1 MKVVSL
7 DTETTGVDVFHSA
20 RPFFVVSSSDEGSQY
35 WEWRVDPIT
44 REVAPDPSDL
54 HAIRTLINDADQLIL
69 QNARFDVGMLRR
81 FGIEVPWE
89 KVHDTLMASH
99 ILASN
104 HPHDLTSLALEYLAV
119 DILPYEK
126 HLEKV
131 VQECRRYC
139 RSHLPD
145 WRIAKEDQ
153 EEMPSAKQK
162 TFKFDYWLPR
172 AVAMHELYD
181 ADHEYHTALSSY
193 SIIDAEVTLELWKRF
208 EQLLQSQDLWAHY
221 LFRMK
226 LLPVIDRMTE
236 RGVTYSGER
245 LQELKDS
252 FQTKAEEC
260 HETCQAIASYY
271 GFNLTIPKGSR
282 NQSLDEFIFNVLKLP
297 SVAKTDKGNNKM
309 DKEAFS
315 AWENT
320 LTPGEPPY
328 VFVRNYS
335 LYKKTLK
342 SVCDC
347 ENYERF
353 GVGIH
358 KEPQHH
364 PTDPGRDDVV
374 PRRPGPYVFVN
385 WHVLHPN
392 INPTGSATLRFSF
405 SNPNSANVGKGNI
418 DGVNEHSIR
427 YAFGPA
433 PGREWWALDGQ
444 NLELRI
450 PSYEAGETDLIW
462 IFEHPDEPPYY
473 GSYHYVV
480 FDLLHP
486 EKFKEHG
493 KNSKKVFA
501 ATWYQWVK
509 NGNFAVIY
517 GAQEAKAD
525 QTYRVYGAYQK
536 IRQRF
541 PKIAALSD
549 RMMRQAERYGFV
561 NTIPSKR
568 INPRRGYPL
577 LCTRTEYGRI
587 LPTVPLNY
595 HIQSTAMEWTC
606 TGMVDC
612 QERLDQW
619 RIEDGFD
626 GHIAMQVHDELVFD
640 FPKVG
645 NPIAEWEKVKLARMN
660 NSKPPQR
667 TSNLWRIK
675 ALQRIMERSGEYINV
690 PTPCGVDF
698 HPDNWGTGVT
708 LT

>member
-1 MKVVSL
+1 MKVISL
-7 DTETTGVDVFHSA
+7 DTETNGVDLFHNA
-20 RPFFVVSSSDEGSQY
+20 RPFFVVSASDEGVQY
-35 WEWRVDPIT
+35 WEWRVDPLT
-44 REVAPDPSDL
+44 REVHPDPADL
-54 HAIRTLINDADQLIL
+54 DEIRALIDGADIIIL

-81 FGIEVPWE
+81 FGVEVPWS
-89 KVHDTLMASH
+89 KVQDTLMASH

-104 HPHDLTSLALEYLAV
+104 HAHDLTSLALEYLAL

-126 HLEKV
+126 ALERV
-131 VQECRRYC
+131 VRECRRYC
-139 RSHLPD
+139 RSHLPQ

-153 EEMPSAKQK
+153 EEMPSAKEK

-172 AVAMHELYD
+172 AVAIHED
-181 ADHEYHTALSSY
+181 EPPDHEYHTALSSY
-193 SIIDAEVTLELWKRF
+193 SCVDAEVTLALWKRF
-208 EQLLQSQDLWAHY
+208 VPLLKSQDLWDIY

-236 RGVTYSGER
+236 RGVTYSGDR
-245 LQELKDS
+245 LQELKET
-252 FQTKAEEC
+252 FQAKADESLGICEDV
-260 HETCQAIASYY
+260 ARMY
-271 GFNLTIPKGSR
+271 GVELKIPKGSR
-282 NQSLDEFIFNVLKLP
+282 SQALESFIFDTLKLP
-297 SVAKTDKGNNKM
+297 VVAYTDNGNPKM
-309 DKEAFS
+309 DKESFAT
-315 AWENT
+315 WENT
-320 LTPGEPPY
+320 LTPYEPPHT
-328 VFVRNYS
+328 FVRRIS
-335 LYKKTLK
+335 TYKKCLK
-342 SVCDC
+342 AIGDC

-358 KEPQHH
+358 REPQHH
-364 PTDPGRDDVV
+364 PPNPNVI
-374 PRRPGPYVFVN
+374 VN

-405 SNPNSANVGKGNI
+405 SNPNSANVAKGGVE
-418 DGVNEHSIR
+418 GVNEHSIR

-433 PGREWWALDGQ
+433 PGREWWSLDGQ

-493 KNSKKVFA
+493 KACKKVFG

-525 QTYRVYGAYQK
+525 QTYRVPGAYQK
-536 IRQRF
+536 IRKRF

-549 RMMRQAERYGFV
+549 RMMRHAERYGFV

-577 LCTRTEYGRI
+577 LCTRTEWGNI

-595 HIQSTAMEWTC
+595 HIQSSAMEWTA
-606 TGMVDC
+606 TGMIDC
-612 QERLDQW
+612 QAQLDRW
-619 RIEDGFD
+619 HHTTSFD
-626 GHIAMQVHDELVFD
+626 GHMVMNVHDENVFD

-645 NPIAEWEKVKLARMN
+645 DPLAEWERM
-660 NSKPPQR
+660 KKAKDRTVFR
-667 TSNLWRIK
+667 TSNLWRILALK
-675 ALQRIMERSGEYINV
+675 AIMEKSGEYINV
-690 PTPCGVDF
+690 PTPCGLDF
-698 HPDNWGTGVT
+698 HPNNWGEGIT
-708 LT
+708 LS